1 MTHVHKNIMVQ
12 GTCSS
17 AGKSLLTAALCRIF
31 LEDGYRVAPFKSQNM
46 SLNSFVTSE
55 GLEMGRAQVVQAEA
69 CKIAPEVCM
78 NPILLKP
85 TSDRKAQVIVEGRV
99 LENKNAA
106 EYHLYKPQLKA
117 IILENYQKL
126 SSRFDVVVLEG
137 AGSPAEINLRDNDV
151 VNMGM
156 AEMVDAPVILVA
168 DIDRGGVFASVVG
181 TLFLLTEEEKKRV
194 KGVVINKFRGDIEL
208 LRPGLLMLEE
218 IIHIPVLGVIPW
230 LDVHIEDEDSVTGKM
245 QNISKVSS
253 IDIVVIKLPHLS
265 NFTDFD
271 VFAMFPDVNVRFIT
285 SPAEIGN
292 PDIVIIPGSKNTTYD
307 LLFLKEKKLDIVIQ
321 ELHSQGVFIV
331 GICGGFQMLGTLVSD
346 PYHVESA
353 NDSVTGL
360 GLLDVSTVMEQNKT
374 TTQITCSIVTGNG
387 ILEGLAGMQITGYEI
402 HMGVTTPDE
411 KAVSFTDVQ
420 DRCVSLL
427 KGNVLGTYIH
437 GFFDNT
443 QFTGVLIN
451 NLRKAKGMIWQQQ
464 MTSYTEYKEE
474 QYKTLATQVRKNMNM
489 EKVYKILN
497 REHVVCD

>member
-78 NPILLKP
+78 NPVLLKP
-85 TSDRKAQVIVEGRV
+85 TSDRKAQVIVEGKV

-106 EYHLYKPQLKA
+106 DYHLFKPQLKA
-117 IILENYQKL
+117 IILQNYQKL
-126 SSRFDVVVLEG
+126 SHRFDVVVLEG

-168 DIDRGGVFASVVG
+168 DIDRGGVFASIVG
-181 TLFLLTEEEKKRV
+181 TLFLLAEDEKQRV
-194 KGVVINKFRGDIEL
+194 KGVVINKFRGDVEL

-230 LDVHIEDEDSVTGKM
+230 LDVHIEDEDSVTEKM
-245 QNISKVSS
+245 QNVSKGSS

-271 VFAMFPDVNVRFIT
+271 VFAMFPEVNVRFIT
-285 SPAEIGN
+285 SPTEMGN

-307 LLFLKEKKLDIVIQ
+307 LLFLKERKLDIVIKEMQ
-321 ELHSQGVFIV
+321 ARGVFII
-331 GICGGFQMLGTLVSD
+331 GICGGFQMLGTHVSD
-346 PYHVESA
+346 PHHVESA

-360 GLLDVSTVMEQNKT
+360 GLLNVSTIMEKNKT
-374 TTQITCSIVTGNG
+374 TTQISCNIVANEG
-387 ILEGLAGMQITGYEI
+387 ILEGLAGMKITGYEI
-402 HMGVTTPDE
+402 HMGVTTSDE
-411 KAVSFTDVQ
+411 NAISFTDVQ
-420 DRCVSLL
+420 DRCVALL

-443 QFTGVLIN
+443 EFTGALLN
-451 NLRKAKGMIWQQQ
+451 NHRKAKGIIRQQQ
-464 MTSYTEYKEE
+464 LTSYAEYKEK
-474 QYKTLATQVRKNMNM
+474 QYEVLARQVRKHLDM
-489 EKVYKILN
+489 EKIYKILN
-497 REHVVCD
+497 KKDVVCD